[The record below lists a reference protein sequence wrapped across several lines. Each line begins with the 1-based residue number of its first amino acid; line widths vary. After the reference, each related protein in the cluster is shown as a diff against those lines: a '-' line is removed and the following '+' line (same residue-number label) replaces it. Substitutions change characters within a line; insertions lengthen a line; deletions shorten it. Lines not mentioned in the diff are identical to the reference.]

1 VRLLIYRLSSVTSS
15 RIFLKCHAYGG
26 VHVHICMFV
35 GPFGSASY
43 FPTSRGMFK
52 FLSSIFPGHLG
63 CTALFVAIRNQ
74 LSLPHVLSASLFFY
88 LAATKVA
95 PAQRSRQRL
104 GQLLERATLAITQ
117 PFLGRV
123 ALAEADGMAPP
134 VYNQAGSSC
143 RNSSSSLPSRVCL
156 PSSRLFYLSVLEASR
171 AASTLSFFRIFWD
184 SPISESQRHRLVS
197 EGSEV

>member
-1 VRLLIYRLSSVTSS
+1 MYTYVCLWVHSEALLFSNEPWHWHVQVSVFYLP
-15 RIFLKCHAYGG
+15 R
-26 VHVHICMFV
+26 
-35 GPFGSASY
+35 P
-43 FPTSRGMFK
+43 
-52 FLSSIFPGHLG
+52 LG

-95 PAQRSRQRL
+95 PAQKKVANDSDNFLNGQRRW
-104 GQLLERATLAITQ
+104 QSTQ

-123 ALAEADGMAPP
+123 ALAEPDGMAPP
-134 VYNQAGSSC
+134 VYNQAGSSR

-156 PSSRLFYLSVLEASR
+156 PSLRLFYLSVFGASR
-171 AASTLSFFRIFWD
+171 AASTLSFFKIFWH

-197 EGSEV
+197 ERSEVDG